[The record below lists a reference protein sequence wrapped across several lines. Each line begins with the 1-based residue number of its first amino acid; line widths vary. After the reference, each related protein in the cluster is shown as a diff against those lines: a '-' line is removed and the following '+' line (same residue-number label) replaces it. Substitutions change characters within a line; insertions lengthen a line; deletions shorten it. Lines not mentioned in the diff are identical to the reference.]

1 MPLSAPTPSLLLTKR
16 LTAFLSSNLSPQLH
30 TAVLTT
36 PSGKLLAHASPHPV
50 GTLRT
55 QCTVAASIWALYS
68 SPTATDT
75 VTDALPHS
83 ESQSSARPIYSRSGS
98 GSGPSAVTIQLTGG
112 VMVIRRLRCGLLFVC
127 IGPTG
132 AAEDATA
139 NTNTN
144 THTHTQTQAQGHVQG
159 RPMPAPAGTSGSGSG
174 SGNEPHPT
182 TPLGS
187 PSEVESVASAGA
199 ATTASIATT
208 TSVAASAVVATRRQA
223 EELARWLDDK
233 LGTLGVVEE
242 GVSLCCQLRV
252 GWPLRLGASLQGDGD
267 GDAACE
273 FADTTPYIH
282 TESQWRTIYE
292 GILEAANSIDYGIWR
307 QNNASVGAF
316 S

>member
-1 MPLSAPTPSLLLTKR
+1 MPPSAPTPSLLLTKR

-36 PSGKLLAHASPHPV
+36 LSGKLLAHASPHTV

-68 SPTATDT
+68 SPAASDN
-75 VTDALPHS
+75 VTEALPQATTIHT
-83 ESQSSARPIYSRSGS
+83 RSGS
-98 GSGPSAVTIQLTGG
+98 GNGPSAVTIQLTGG

-132 AAEDATA
+132 ATDGGEHAT
-139 NTNTN
+139 
-144 THTHTQTQAQGHVQG
+144 THTHTQAQGQNQSQLQS
-159 RPMPAPAGTSGSGSG
+159 RPMPAPSIQATGLSVGG

-233 LGTLGVVEE
+233 LGSLGVVEE
-242 GVSLCCQLRV
+242 G
-252 GWPLRLGASLQGDGD
+252 LGV
-267 GDAACE
+267 
-273 FADTTPYIH
+273 
-282 TESQWRTIYE
+282 
-292 GILEAANSIDYGIWR
+292 EAR
-307 QNNASVGAF
+307 
-316 S
+316 

>member
-1 MPLSAPTPSLLLTKR
+1 MPLSAPAPSLLLTKR

-36 PSGKLLAHASPHPV
+36 LSGKLLAHASPHPV

-68 SPTATDT
+68 SPAASDT
-75 VTDALPHS
+75 VAEALPP
-83 ESQSSARPIYSRSGS
+83 SQSSTIPTHSHN
-98 GSGPSAVTIQLTGG
+98 GPSAVTIQLTGG

-132 AAEDATA
+132 AAEDATNA
-139 NTNTN
+139 NTS
-144 THTHTQTQAQGHVQG
+144 THIQTQAQSQSQGHVQG
-159 RPMPAPAGTSGSGSG
+159 RPMPAPAAQAAGTSGSGGGSG
-174 SGNEPHPT
+174 SGHEPHPT

-233 LGTLGVVEE
+233 LGSLGVVEE
-242 GVSLCCQLRV
+242 G
-252 GWPLRLGASLQGDGD
+252 LGV
-267 GDAACE
+267 E
-273 FADTTPYIH
+273 M
-282 TESQWRTIYE
+282 R
-292 GILEAANSIDYGIWR
+292 
-307 QNNASVGAF
+307 
-316 S
+316 

>member
-1 MPLSAPTPSLLLTKR
+1 MPPSSPTPSLLLTKR

-36 PSGKLLAHASPHPV
+36 LSGKLLAHASPHSV

-68 SPTATDT
+68 SPRASDT
-75 VTDALPHS
+75 VAEALPQPAQTHTG
-83 ESQSSARPIYSRSGS
+83 SGS
-98 GSGPSAVTIQLTGG
+98 GNSSGPSAVTIQLTGG

-127 IGPTG
+127 IGPTA
-132 AAEDATA
+132 AAEGSEHGA
-139 NTNTN
+139 NTTAPS
-144 THTHTQTQAQGHVQG
+144 THHYPSHHGQSQTQG
-159 RPMPAPAGTSGSGSG
+159 RPMPAPAAQATGISGS
-174 SGNEPHPT
+174 EPHPT

-233 LGTLGVVEE
+233 LGSLGVLEE
-242 GVSLCCQLRV
+242 G
-252 GWPLRLGASLQGDGD
+252 LGV
-267 GDAACE
+267 E
-273 FADTTPYIH
+273 T
-282 TESQWRTIYE
+282 R
-292 GILEAANSIDYGIWR
+292 
-307 QNNASVGAF
+307 
-316 S
+316 

>member
-1 MPLSAPTPSLLLTKR
+1 MPPSAPTPSLLLTKR

-36 PSGKLLAHASPHPV
+36 LSGKLLAHASPHPV

-68 SPTATDT
+68 SPTASDT
-75 VTDALPHS
+75 VAEALPQSQAASIPIHS
-83 ESQSSARPIYSRSGS
+83 HTS
-98 GSGPSAVTIQLTGG
+98 SGPSAVTIQLTGG

-132 AAEDATA
+132 STEGGEHGTG
-139 NTNTN
+139 NTN
-144 THTHTQTQAQGHVQG
+144 THTQALSQSQSQVQG
-159 RPMPAPAGTSGSGSG
+159 RPMPAPAAQAGGISGGGSA
-174 SGNEPHPT
+174 NEPHPT

-233 LGTLGVVEE
+233 LGSLGVVEE
-242 GVSLCCQLRV
+242 G
-252 GWPLRLGASLQGDGD
+252 LGV
-267 GDAACE
+267 
-273 FADTTPYIH
+273 
-282 TESQWRTIYE
+282 
-292 GILEAANSIDYGIWR
+292 EAR
-307 QNNASVGAF
+307 
-316 S
+316 

>member
-36 PSGKLLAHASPHPV
+36 LSGKLLAHASPHPV

-68 SPTATDT
+68 SPTAADT
-75 VTDALPHS
+75 VTEALP
-83 ESQSSARPIYSRSGS
+83 QSRSSTIPIHS

-127 IGPTG
+127 IGPAG
-132 AAEDATA
+132 AAEDAT
-139 NTNTN
+139 NINTN
-144 THTHTQTQAQGHVQG
+144 THTSQAQSQSQSQGHVQG
-159 RPMPAPAGTSGSGSG
+159 RPMPAPAAQSAGTSGGGSG

-233 LGTLGVVEE
+233 LGSLGVVEE
-242 GVSLCCQLRV
+242 G
-252 GWPLRLGASLQGDGD
+252 LGV
-267 GDAACE
+267 E
-273 FADTTPYIH
+273 M
-282 TESQWRTIYE
+282 R
-292 GILEAANSIDYGIWR
+292 
-307 QNNASVGAF
+307 
-316 S
+316 